1 MISQISREVYNQ
13 HIKGSKEQT
22 QNEIVLAFMRTQ
34 TRPMTIRMMHKHIKM
49 DFGDL
54 KRCVNYLSNGKKCE
68 AKLVLV
74 KKAPCEVTKV
84 TAGYYVLKSYQ
95 LKLL

>member
-1 MISQISREVYNQ
+1 MISQISREVYHQ

-34 TRPMTIRMMHKHIKM
+34 TRPMTIRMMNKYIKM
-49 DFGDL
+49 EIVSLRRSVTNLTNEG
-54 KRCVNYLSNGKKCE
+54 
-68 AKLVLV
+68 KLVVV